1 MDCMMYIPTKPLN
14 RFIEKFW
21 IINDTTLEYSAKVF
35 PDGIV
40 QLIINLG
47 SPYTISAG
55 DGSTSR
61 FQAGSLS
68 GERLEL
74 CAVAQP
80 LSCHAIGIRFRPGG
94 AYPFFGIPLSEL
106 TEHVVDIETLWGA
119 STVETLRQRLF
130 GASSPAA
137 QCLVLVQFLLE
148 KAGQNLQT
156 NSTVEIAL
164 KYVLGAEE
172 PSIRDIANTIGISHK
187 HLLRQ
192 FDKYVGLTPKALA
205 RIQRFQRS
213 LHLLK
218 RSADAQFTNPAAY
231 LSLTEIAYESSYYD
245 QSHFVHEF
253 EAFTC
258 MKPTDYIHA
267 RQAGK
272 GLPRFAEPDYAPI
285 RYYMHNLVAMP
296 I

>member
-1 MDCMMYIPTKPLN
+1 MMYIPTKPLN

-21 IINDTTLEYSAKVF
+21 IINDESLEYSARVF

-47 SPYTISAG
+47 SPYTISSG
-55 DGSTSR
+55 DGSCAAFR
-61 FQAGSLS
+61 VGSLS
-68 GERLEL
+68 GERLEF
-74 CAVAQP
+74 CVVEQP
-80 LSCHAIGIRFRPGG
+80 RSCHAIGVRFRPGG
-94 AYPFFGIPLSEL
+94 AFPFFGVPLHEL
-106 TEHVVDIETLWGA
+106 TEHMVDIEALWGA

-130 GASSPAA
+130 AASSPAS
-137 QCLVLVQFLLE
+137 QCLVVVQTLLE

-164 KYVLGAEE
+164 RTVLGAEE
-172 PSIRDIANTIGISHK
+172 PCIRDIAANIGISHK

-205 RIQRFQRS
+205 RVQRFQRS
-213 LHLLK
+213 LKLLK
-218 RSADAQFTNPAAY
+218 ASADEQFTSLGAH

-253 EAFTC
+253 EAFTS

-267 RQAGK
+267 RQVQSS
-272 GLPRFAEPDYAPI
+272 LPRFAEPDYAPI
-285 RYYMHNLVAMP
+285 RYYMHNLVAV
-296 I
+296 

>member
-21 IINDTTLEYSAKVF
+21 IINDATLEYSAKVF

-55 DGSTSR
+55 DGSIASFR
-61 FQAGSLS
+61 VGSLS

-74 CAVAQP
+74 CTVAQA
-80 LSCHAIGIRFRPGG
+80 LSCHAIGVRFRPGG
-94 AYPFFGIPLSEL
+94 AFPFFGVPLGEL
-106 TEHVVDIETLWGA
+106 TEHVVDIESLWGA
-119 STVETLRQRLF
+119 SAVETLRQRLF
-130 GASSPAA
+130 SASSPAA
-137 QCLVLVQFLLE
+137 QCLVVVQALLE

-164 KYVLGAEE
+164 RTVLNAEE
-172 PSIRDIANTIGISHK
+172 PSIRDIAATIGISHK

-213 LHLLK
+213 LKLLK
-218 RSADAQFTNPAAY
+218 ASADAQFTNPSAY
-231 LSLTEIAYESSYYD
+231 LSLTEIAYECSYYD

-253 EAFTC
+253 EAFTG
-258 MKPTDYIHA
+258 MKPTDYLHA
-267 RQAGK
+267 RQLQSA
-272 GLPRFAEPDYAPI
+272 LPRFAEPDYAPI
-285 RYYMHNLVAMP
+285 RYYMHNLVAIP
-296 I
+296 V